1 MEPRIRIL
9 KDGPY
14 LVMGNIPLYD
24 GEIVTDEEG
33 HTIDIIEKG
42 EYPPRETYVLC
53 GCGESGDKPYC
64 DGTHSSIGF
73 DGTETA
79 SRDPLYFTRSYI

>member
-42 EYPPRETYVLC
+42 EYPPGKLMFSAGVADQVTSHIVMV
-53 GCGESGDKPYC
+53 P
-64 DGTHSSIGF
+64 TQ
-73 DGTETA
+73 A
-79 SRDPLYFTRSYI
+79 